1 MTRFKKLERC
11 IMLALAVL
19 ILALSA
25 LAALLVLITN
35 VTYIIGSRDILSSIQ
50 LGSTSIWCLV
60 PTLIATVLS
69 ITVLK
74 SYTRPRFADITSKR
88 RITSVILIVLAV
100 GITILSK
107 YPLFFIIASESET
120 NDPADYM
127 ELDRWVQNIVDEDC
141 PHLFPDEIPANAENV
156 KYYYYAD
163 TPEMSV
169 EYFEIYAEWQAD
181 PQYIKTEAERIKS
194 LPGYCGE
201 FTLGSFTCIT
211 AAGKL
216 PFHEEL
222 NGSNPMFFAYDPDTN
237 TVRYVYYNAPW
248 IEDLDDSYFYSL
260 DW

>member
-11 IMLALAVL
+11 IMLALSVL
-19 ILALSA
+19 LLALSA
-25 LAALLVLITN
+25 LAALLVLIAN
-35 VTYIIGSRDILSSIQ
+35 VTYIIGSRDFVTSIGLVAFSLFSLMPTFIAAVSSIFVIKKYNKPRYE
-50 LGSTSIWCLV
+50 SIS
-60 PTLIATVLS
+60 AKGRVL
-69 ITVLK
+69 
-74 SYTRPRFADITSKR
+74 
-88 RITSVILIVLAV
+88 SVILIVLAV
-100 GITILSK
+100 GMTIISK
-107 YPLFFIIASESET
+107 HPLFFIIASESET

-141 PHLFPDEIPANAENV
+141 PHLFPDKIPANAGNV

-163 TPEMSV
+163 TPEIAV

-181 PQYIKTEAERIKS
+181 PRYIKTEAERIKS